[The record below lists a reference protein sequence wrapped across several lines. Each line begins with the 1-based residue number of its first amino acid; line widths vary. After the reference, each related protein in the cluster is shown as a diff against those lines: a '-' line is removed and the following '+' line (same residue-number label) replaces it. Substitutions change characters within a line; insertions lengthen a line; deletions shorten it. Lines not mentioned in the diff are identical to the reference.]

1 MNVPIKAPTCQSDTS
16 YCKFGS
22 ETLLRLL
29 PVFEDQIEGVMKSD
43 DIEYVHKM
51 RVTSRRLRA
60 ALPLFRF
67 CFPGK
72 EFKQWASQLKKIT
85 RLLAN
90 ARDLDVQIAFIEQ
103 YTKKL
108 KTATEKACLETLLK
122 DQKNRRKSIQS
133 SVVSGLEKLEASGIL
148 QRTREFCEQISC
160 RTIKRPF

>member
-1 MNVPIKAPTCQSDTS
+1 MNAPINSQTCQSDTS

-22 ETLLRLL
+22 ETLLKLL
-29 PVFEDQIEGVMKSD
+29 PVFEDQIDGVIQND
-43 DIEYVHKM
+43 DVEYVHKM

-67 CFPGK
+67 CFPRK
-72 EFKQWASQLKKIT
+72 EFKKWASQLKKVT

-103 YTKKL
+103 HTRKL
-108 KTATEKACLETLLK
+108 KSTTEKACVETLLK
-122 DQKNRRKSIQS
+122 DRKNRRKRIQS

-148 QRTREFCEQISC
+148 QDIQVL
-160 RTIKRPF
+160 